1 LNNQK
6 IAVIGGTGFVG
17 INLCLYLKKKNH
29 EVIAIDSMMK
39 KNGLNEQIK
48 KLENENINIIKS
60 DIVNRNDIE
69 KILLK
74 EKPDVIVN
82 LAAQVSFKKSVENP
96 FLDFQINLLGTLNIL
111 EIIRNSLINSK
122 FIYASTNQVYGE
134 LAYHKTIEKDTRFD
148 FVDLELGI
156 TENEKLDFLS
166 PYGCSKG
173 AADQYVLDYAR
184 VYNMDTCVLR
194 LGGIY
199 GLNQYAIEDHG
210 WVSYISKMVLD
221 NKSFNRFG
229 HGKQVRDI
237 LYVSDIC
244 EAFYLAIISDLSNKE
259 RLYNIGGGRNNS
271 ISVLELLA
279 KLEKITG
286 NKERSIINPMRQ
298 ADKLVSYLDIS
309 RAKDYLGWE
318 PKISIDV
325 GLSNLLSWLKT
336 IEFSS

>member
-1 LNNQK
+1 MNKRK

-17 INLCLYLKKKNH
+17 LNLCLYLKKKNYD
-29 EVIAIDSMMK
+29 VYAIDSMMK
-39 KNGLNEQIK
+39 KNGLNEQIA
-48 KLENENINIIKS
+48 KLENNSITIIKS
-60 DIVNRNDIE
+60 DIVNSDEIE
-69 KILLK
+69 EILLK
-74 EKPDVIVN
+74 IKPDVIVN
-82 LAAQVSFKKSVENP
+82 LAAQVSFKKSVEDP

-111 EIIRNSLINSK
+111 EIIRKRLRNSK

-134 LAYHKTIEKDTRFD
+134 LAHHKTIEKDTRFD

-156 TENEKLDFLS
+156 SENEKLDFLS

-184 VYNMDTCVLR
+184 VYGLDTCVLR

-199 GLNQYAIEDHG
+199 GVNQYAIEDHG

-244 EAFYLAIISDLSNKE
+244 EAFYLAIINDLSYKE
-259 RLYNIGGGRNNS
+259 RLYNIGGGKDNS
-271 ISVLELLA
+271 ISVLELLT

-309 RAKDYLGWE
+309 RAKTNLNWE
-318 PKISIDV
+318 PKISFEK
-325 GLSNLLSWLKT
+325 GLIKLVNWLKT
-336 IEFSS
+336 VKF